1 MLDILQK
8 KQSKEVQEGEEKV
21 TSSEN
26 KVNELMGGKT
36 TLLHHL
42 HVCTSAFCCQRLC
55 RDICPHSQLLCCQLV
70 TAVDTTL
77 MTSQICVFAE
87 LEKARKDL
95 ATMKKQA
102 ESTNA
107 EYDRLL
113 AEHAK
118 LQVLN

>member
-1 MLDILQK
+1 
-8 KQSKEVQEGEEKV
+8 
-21 TSSEN
+21 
-26 KVNELMGGKT
+26 
-36 TLLHHL
+36 
-42 HVCTSAFCCQRLC
+42 
-55 RDICPHSQLLCCQLV
+55 
-70 TAVDTTL
+70 
-77 MTSQICVFAE
+77 MTSQIDVFAE

>member
-1 MLDILQK
+1 M
-8 KQSKEVQEGEEKV
+8 SSWEVKPHCCIICMFVRVHFVGNAFVMIYVLIHSCCVV
-21 TSSEN
+21 TD
-26 KVNELMGGKT
+26 V
-36 TLLHHL
+36 
-42 HVCTSAFCCQRLC
+42 V
-55 RDICPHSQLLCCQLV
+55 
-70 TAVDTTL
+70 TTL
-77 MTSQICVFAE
+77 MTSQIGVFAE